1 MRKRKRGIHTAGKHS
16 SAKRF
21 GVMLFALALIGLG
34 AAALIHARSA
44 SKPIE
49 TPEPS
54 DMPQIEIVLDRVDA
68 DEGVSHKVLLELMK
82 IDSGKKP
89 ASLGLS
95 SDKPTVLIYHTH
107 ATEAYFPTKEH
118 TYTPSSKW
126 RTHDNSMN
134 VVAVGERLCALL
146 KEEYGITAIHD
157 TTDHEP
163 PKLSTAYS
171 RSLITMQ
178 KYKKEYPS
186 LELFID
192 LHRDSY
198 GRDPEKAADYITV
211 NGKESARIMFV
222 VGTGEGATGAGFD
235 EMPDFQSNF
244 ALAKAISEYLSSI
257 HPELAR
263 NIRVKV
269 GRYNQHVSSHCLLAE
284 IGHNAN
290 TLEQAMNAVEFLAEA
305 IANVADVSPASA
317 APVPA
322 ETERPPLQLSP

>member
-1 MRKRKRGIHTAGKHS
+1 M
-16 SAKRF
+16 
-21 GVMLFALALIGLG
+21 
-34 AAALIHARSA
+34 
-44 SKPIE
+44 
-49 TPEPS
+49 
-54 DMPQIEIVLDRVDA
+54 
-68 DEGVSHKVLLELMK
+68 
-82 IDSGKKP
+82 
-89 ASLGLS
+89 
-95 SDKPTVLIYHTH
+95 
-107 ATEAYFPTKEH
+107 
-118 TYTPSSKW
+118 
-126 RTHDNSMN
+126 
-134 VVAVGERLCALL
+134 
-146 KEEYGITAIHD
+146 
-157 TTDHEP
+157 
-163 PKLSTAYS
+163 
-171 RSLITMQ
+171 
-178 KYKKEYPS
+178 
-186 LELFID
+186 ELFID